1 MKEYFKSRTLNHI
14 ICQLW
19 LNKSEGESRS
29 QESHKVIKALLH
41 MFINK
46 FSGEL
51 EMVEIFKNI
60 YIFRER
66 GKEGER
72 ESEKH

>member
-1 MKEYFKSRTLNHI
+1 
-14 ICQLW
+14 
-19 LNKSEGESRS
+19 
-29 QESHKVIKALLH
+29 